1 MSSEAQR
8 LFYRETTYVSEATDQ
23 GAVFAEV
30 AEKLREKDLVKDAF
44 LENIIEREAGY
55 PTGMDMS
62 PIDPRIPN
70 FAVPHTEVEFVN
82 TCRIVPIKLVHPVRW
97 HNMIDPNASFDVSFL
112 FMILNDDADAQ
123 VGLLAK
129 IMDFVNGLGVEG
141 ARSFFALTDPDAIY
155 GYLEEHFPEE

>member
-1 MSSEAQR
+1 MGEGNQKI
-8 LFYRETTYVSEATDQ
+8 FYRDTVFVLDAGDQ
-23 GAVFAEV
+23 NGVFAQV
-30 AEKLREKDLVKDAF
+30 AERLREKGLVKDAF

-62 PIDPRIPN
+62 VIDPELPN

-97 HNMIDPNASFDVSFL
+97 HNMIDPSASFDVSFL
-112 FMILNDDADAQ
+112 FMILNDDPDAQ

-129 IMDFVNGLGVEG
+129 IMDFVNGLGVDG
-141 ARSFFALTDPDAIY
+141 AKSFFGLSDPASIY
-155 GYLEEHFPEE
+155 DFLEKNFSQG